1 MSTEQNQKQQKSRSR
16 LILISGLI
24 ILAALAAGLLFS
36 GALTNDEADAS
47 DAAESVLTLPDSGSP
62 VAVGDTAIDFTLTN
76 LDGTAVTLS
85 DHLGQPIVINFWASW
100 CAPCRLAFPALKEI
114 AEKYRDKGVLVIGV
128 SIDEEKADMDAFV
141 RKTSPTFTI
150 VRDDKATLADQL
162 NVPTMPSTYLVDGD
176 GRIAA
181 IHSGFEGEATMKK
194 YIAEIERL
202 LAKR

>member
-1 MSTEQNQKQQKSRSR
+1 MNMSPPDLRTALLAAIT
-16 LILISGLI
+16 LILSAVGGVAAAPKVGDVFPP
-24 ILAALAAGLLFS
+24 LA
-36 GALTNDEADAS
+36 EAKL
-47 DAAESVLTLPDSGSP
+47 EGTLPDTKGKILL
-62 VAVGDTAIDFTLTN
+62 VD
-76 LDGTAVTLS
+76 
-85 DHLGQPIVINFWASW
+85 FWASW

-181 IHSGFEGEATMKK
+181 IHSGFEGEATVKK